1 MKRIIVI
8 FLLFFL
14 TSCTNQSSEYILEAE
29 ELTKAYGYS
38 KINYK
43 IEEIYIEY
51 ELDDYIDVFNLYT
64 IHQNYLPLN
73 YVSKGSGNVGLLDSK
88 VENNIVYYEVDAY
101 INTVENLDI
110 FYELLTKTN
119 MNLGYSSVQIIY
131 NNEKIF

>member
-1 MKRIIVI
+1 M
-8 FLLFFL
+8 
-14 TSCTNQSSEYILEAE
+14 
-29 ELTKAYGYS
+29 TKAYGYS

-51 ELDDYIDVFNLYT
+51 ELNDYVDVFNLYT

-119 MNLGYSSVQIIY
+119 MNLGYSSVEIIY